1 MNFKELKNLY
11 PEAVLTDY
19 DTSGKQYIAF
29 PYQNKWI
36 QFERHQK
43 SATELELIQYALKQQ
58 PVPLKIKN
66 LSKWQAFLLEGSFA
80 LPKEEGIYRIIQF
93 EIIKKDSSFERSLWL
108 EAFNNLF
115 SGVEDSLFITENKGI
130 LIQEK
135 QSDLLNNEEMAG
147 IIRTLDDDFS
157 VKTVYYLGQFWPINA
172 ALPNIFKEEERIFDM
187 QSTGKTQVFDLST
200 VALHYYTAEAISQ
213 SPLMQQMK
221 AQYVLDAELKE
232 LILAMWK
239 SQGNISVAA
248 KSLYI
253 HRNTLQYRIDR
264 FYEASGLSL
273 RNMDDLLLCYLLT
286 LDSIS

>member
-1 MNFKELKNLY
+1 MNFKELKFLY
-11 PEAVLTDY
+11 PEAILTDRN
-19 DTSGKQYIAF
+19 TSGEHYIAF
-29 PYQNKWI
+29 PYQDNWI

-43 SATELELIQYALKQQ
+43 SDTELALIQYAINQKS
-58 PVPLKIKN
+58 VPLKTKKS
-66 LSKWQAFLLEGSFA
+66 SKWQSFLVEESFA

-93 EIIKKDSSFERSLWL
+93 EIIKKDAAFERALWIKAFKSL
-108 EAFNNLF
+108 FT
-115 SGVEDSLFITENKGI
+115 GVEDIFFTTENKGM

-135 QSDLLNNEEMAG
+135 QPDLLSNEEMAG

-157 VKTVYYLGQFWPINA
+157 VKTVYYIGQFWTINA
-172 ALPNIFKEEERIFDM
+172 TLPNIFQEEQRIFDW
-187 QSTGKTQVFDLST
+187 QKNQKTQVFDLSS

-213 SPLMQQMK
+213 SPLMQQLK

-264 FYEASGLSL
+264 FHEVSGLSL
-273 RNMDDLLLCYLLT
+273 RNMDDLLLCYLLAI
-286 LDSIS
+286 D